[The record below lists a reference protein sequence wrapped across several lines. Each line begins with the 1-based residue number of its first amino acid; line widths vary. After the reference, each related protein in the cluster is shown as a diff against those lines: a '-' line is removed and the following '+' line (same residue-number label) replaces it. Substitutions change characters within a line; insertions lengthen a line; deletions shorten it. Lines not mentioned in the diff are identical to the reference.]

1 MKSRLCRTTTAAP
14 QASLHSGFTLI
25 ELLVVI
31 AIIGVL
37 IAILLPAVQAARAA
51 ARKSQC
57 LNNLKQIALAVHS
70 FHDTNRK
77 FPPARLILNSNR
89 SQNSSN
95 GTDTGLDEPTWLIH
109 ILPHI
114 EQTALFSKWDVFK
127 PYGLHSTE
135 ARSAVVST
143 YLCPERHSASNAVT
157 EEIQIEIRFPCGCK
171 GGIQTIP
178 GGAVADYVAN
188 HGDNSPGATG
198 LPTDFYWGGNGTGV
212 LISSTPEID
221 ETKSVNDE
229 IVLKRRWLD
238 TVTISDIKDG
248 TSQTILVGE
257 PHVPSDKVSQSPW
270 NGPAYMGR
278 HVTHF
283 ARIGGPG
290 VPIAHHP
297 EDQRAW
303 FYSFGSAHRGICQ
316 FAFADGSARS
326 VSSSLNTQ
334 VLANLCHRSDGIQ
347 VGDF

>member
-1 MKSRLCRTTTAAP
+1 MRSRSRHLEIPPANSNVR
-14 QASLHSGFTLI
+14 SGFTLI

-37 IAILLPAVQAARAA
+37 VAILLPAVQAARAA
-51 ARKSQC
+51 ARRTQC
-57 LNNLKQIALAVHS
+57 LNNLKQLGLAIHN
-70 FHDTNRK
+70 FHDANRM

-89 SQNSSN
+89 ASNSTN
-95 GTDTGLDEPTWLIH
+95 GTDAGLDEPTWLIH
-109 ILPHI
+109 ILPHL
-114 EQTALFSKWDVFK
+114 EQTALFNKWDVFK
-127 PYGLHSTE
+127 PYGMHSLD
-135 ARSAVVST
+135 ARTAVVST
-143 YLCPERHSASNAVT
+143 YLCPERHSATNAVT
-157 EEIQIEIRFPCGCK
+157 EDVNIEIRFPCGCK
-171 GGIQTIP
+171 GGVQTIP
-178 GGAVADYVAN
+178 GGAVVDYVGN
-188 HGDNSPGATG
+188 HGDNSPGASG
-198 LPTDFYWGGNGTGV
+198 LPTDFYWGGYGTGI

-221 ETKSVNDE
+221 TAKSVDDE

-238 TVTISDIKDG
+238 TVTINDVKDG

-257 PHVPSDKVSQSPW
+257 PHIPSDQLSKSPW

-297 EDQRAW
+297 DDQRASV
-303 FYSFGSAHRGICQ
+303 YSFGSAHTGICQ
-316 FAFADGSARS
+316 FAFADGSARA

-334 VLANLCHRSDGIQ
+334 ILARLCHRSDGVQ